1 MSICVPS
8 LSLFPFFCPSFR
20 INLRSWEFLEVLK
33 CFYAFV
39 DVSFSI
45 INSNKFSYFYIYVVS
60 FLLGGIEGG
69 TACVCVCVC
78 DICGNNIVKKRL
90 EEVFNNT
97 FFVVLR
103 EPINYMNSSYP
114 CRLDSKQANIVWVKF
129 VVVVN

>member
-45 INSNKFSYFYIYVVS
+45 INSNKFSYFYIYMVS

-69 TACVCVCVC
+69 TVCVCVC
-78 DICGNNIVKKRL
+78 DICGNNIVKKKTGGSL
-90 EEVFNNT
+90 
-97 FFVVLR
+97 
-103 EPINYMNSSYP
+103 
-114 CRLDSKQANIVWVKF
+114 
-129 VVVVN
+129 

>member
-1 MSICVPS
+1 MSICVLS

-45 INSNKFSYFYIYVVS
+45 INSNKFSYFYIYMVS

-69 TACVCVCVC
+69 TVCVCVCV
-78 DICGNNIVKKRL
+78 IFVETTLLKKRL

-114 CRLDSKQANIVWVKF
+114 CRLYSKQNNIVWVKF
-129 VVVVN
+129 VVN

>member
-45 INSNKFSYFYIYVVS
+45 INSNKFSNFYIFVVS
-60 FLLGGIEGG
+60 FLLGG
-69 TACVCVCVC
+69 
-78 DICGNNIVKKRL
+78 
-90 EEVFNNT
+90 
-97 FFVVLR
+97 VLR
-103 EPINYMNSSYP
+103 GGLHV
-114 CRLDSKQANIVWVKF
+114 CLCV
-129 VVVVN
+129 